1 MMYSWDEARIIECTV
16 LASPKCNASHLK
28 QWLYLGLIC
37 LQDIIPIVFC
47 LTHVRSQHLDE

>member
-16 LASPKCNASHLK
+16 LASPKCNGSHLK

-47 LTHVRSQHLDE
+47 LTHVRSQNLDE